1 MAYNG
6 KDLEILKD
14 IISRLQLP
22 AQIILSDGRKG
33 WIREFFEPQYDNE
46 GRAEA
51 GIGVNFE
58 NEDFGYRIFLSDHG
72 APVFAPEPEL
82 ESKQ

>member
-22 AQIILSDGRKG
+22 AQIVLSDGRKG
-33 WIREFFEPQYDNE
+33 WVREFFEPQYGDR
-46 GRAEA
+46 GAEA